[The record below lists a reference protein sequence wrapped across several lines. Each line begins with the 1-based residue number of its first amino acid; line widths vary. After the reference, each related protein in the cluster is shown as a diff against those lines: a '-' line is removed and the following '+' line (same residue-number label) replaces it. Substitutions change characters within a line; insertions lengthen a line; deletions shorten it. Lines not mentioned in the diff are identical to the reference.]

1 MIEWPNERPQH
12 QVLLGR
18 GWQHLASM
26 HLCEDPSHVS
36 LPSSERE
43 KDSRRGCGPKA
54 GVLVGT
60 GAQATNPGLLEA
72 QLQLPEPPT
81 PGAKKPGP

>member
-1 MIEWPNERPQH
+1 MGGHNIRCCQARA
-12 QVLLGR
+12 GSI
-18 GWQHLASM
+18 WQAHTS
-26 HLCEDPSHVS
+26 LCEDPSRVS

-43 KDSRRGCGPKA
+43 KDSERGCRPRA

-60 GAQATNPGLLEA
+60 GAQAANPGLLEA